1 MKNSSFWYDISRV
14 LSYNAL
20 LYFIIGERGVGKSF
34 SAKKYVINHYLKKNK
49 QFVYLRRYKTEL
61 KESVPKFFDD
71 LKATGLF
78 PNESFSV
85 EGNKFLINKKV
96 VGYALPLST
105 ANILKSAS
113 FANVDTIIFDEFII
127 DKGCYHYLANEVE
140 QMLDIIET
148 IGRLR
153 DIKVL
158 FLGNAISI
166 TNPYFTYF
174 NLSLPYNSD
183 IATFK
188 DGLIVV
194 NYIKNEEYRKVKHE
208 SRFGRLIEGTKYGKY
223 AIDNEFLRDSKA
235 FIAKRT
241 ENCKF
246 IFIIK
251 YNGVNYGVWSDTKT
265 GYLYI
270 SSVYDPNCPII
281 FTFNT
286 DDHNEHSQMVKISK
300 FGFFKAVIERFRN
313 AELYFDNIKIK
324 NEILELIHK
333 YLTY

>member
-1 MKNSSFWYDISRV
+1 MKKTSFWYDISSV

-20 LYFIIGERGVGKSF
+20 LYYVIGERGVGKSF
-34 SAKKYVINHYLKKNK
+34 SAKKYVINHYIKKNK
-49 QFVYLRRYKTEL
+49 KFVYLRRYKTEL

-71 LKATGLF
+71 IKMAGLF
-78 PNESFSV
+78 KDKSFNVES
-85 EGNKFLINKKV
+85 NKFYMNKKCI
-96 VGYALPLST
+96 GYALPLST

-113 FANVDTIIFDEFII
+113 FSDVDTIIFDEFII

-140 QMLDIIET
+140 QLLDIVET

-166 TNPYFTYF
+166 TNPYFSYF

-208 SRFGRLIEGTKYGKY
+208 SKFGKLVAGTKYGEY
-223 AIDNEFLRDSKA
+223 AIDNKFLRDSKA
-235 FIAKRT
+235 FIGKRP
-241 ENCKF
+241 ENSKF
-246 IFIIK
+246 IFTIK
-251 YNGVNYGVWSDTKT
+251 YNGSYYGVWCDYNTSFLFISTK
-265 GYLYI
+265 
-270 SSVYDPNCPII
+270 YDPNSPIV

-286 DDHNEHSQMVKISK
+286 DDHTEHSQMVKISK
-300 FGFFKAVIERFRN
+300 FDFFKAVIQKFRN
-313 AELYFDNIKIK
+313 AELYFENIKIK
-324 NEILELIHK
+324 NEILELIGK

>member
-71 LKATGLF
+71 LKGAGLF
-78 PNESFSV
+78 EDYELTV
-85 EGNKFLINKKV
+85 EGNKFYVDKKV
-96 VGYALPLST
+96 IGYALPLST

-183 IATFK
+183 TATFK

-208 SRFGRLIEGTKYGKY
+208 SKFGKLIEGTKYGKY

-251 YNGVNYGVWSDTKT
+251 YNGTCYGVWSDTKT

>member
-1 MKNSSFWYDISRV
+1 MKNSSFWYDLSNV
-14 LSYNAL
+14 LTYNAL

-34 SAKKYVINHYLKKNK
+34 SAKKYVINHYIKKK
-49 QFVYLRRYKTEL
+49 KKFVYLRRYKTEL

-71 LKATGLF
+71 IKLAGLF
-78 PNESFSV
+78 PDESFSV
-85 EGNKFLINKKV
+85 ESNKFLMNKHV
-96 VGYALPLST
+96 IGYALPLST

-113 FANVDTIIFDEFII
+113 FSDVDTIIFDEFII

-140 QMLDIIET
+140 QMLDIVET

-166 TNPYFTYF
+166 TNPYFSYF

-188 DGLIVV
+188 DNLIVV
-194 NYIKNEEYRKVKHE
+194 NYIKNEIYRKAKHE
-208 SRFGRLIEGTKYGKY
+208 SKFGRLVSGTKYGAY

-235 FIAKRT
+235 FISKRP

-246 IFIIK
+246 VFTIK
-251 YNGVNYGVWSDTKT
+251 FNGSYYGVWLDYNT
-265 GYLYI
+265 GNIHI
-270 SSVYDPNCPII
+270 SNKYDPNCTII
-281 FTFNT
+281 FTFNNS
-286 DDHNEHSQMVKISK
+286 DHNEHSQMVKLSK
-300 FGFFKAVIERFRN
+300 FDFFKGVIQKYRE
-313 AELYFDNIKIK
+313 AQLYFDNIKIK
-324 NEILELIHK
+324 NDIMELIGK

>member
-1 MKNSSFWYDISRV
+1 MKNTSFWYDISRV

-20 LYFIIGERGVGKSF
+20 LYFVIGERGVGKSY
-34 SAKKYVINHYLKKNK
+34 SAKKYVINHYIKKKK

-71 LKATGLF
+71 LKANGLF
-78 PNESFSV
+78 PDIELSV
-85 EGNKFLINKKV
+85 EGNKFMLNKKII
-96 VGYALPLST
+96 GYALPLST

-127 DKGCYHYLANEVE
+127 DKGCYHYLQNEVE

-174 NLSLPYNSD
+174 DLTLPYNSD

-194 NYIKNEEYRKVKHE
+194 NYMKNEEYRKVKHE
-208 SRFGRLIEGTKYGKY
+208 SRFGRLIAGTKYGKY

-235 FIAKRT
+235 FISKRT
-241 ENCKF
+241 ENSKF
-246 IFIIK
+246 TFTIK
-251 YNGVNYGVWSDTKT
+251 YNGICYGVWIDYNTSFM
-265 GYLYI
+265 YI
-270 SSVYDPNCPII
+270 SSAYDENCPIV
-281 FTFNT
+281 FVFNT
-286 DDHNEHSQMVKISK
+286 EDHNEHSTMVKISK
-300 FGFFKAVIERFRN
+300 FDFFKVVIEKFRN
-313 AELYFDNIKIK
+313 AQLYFDNMKIK